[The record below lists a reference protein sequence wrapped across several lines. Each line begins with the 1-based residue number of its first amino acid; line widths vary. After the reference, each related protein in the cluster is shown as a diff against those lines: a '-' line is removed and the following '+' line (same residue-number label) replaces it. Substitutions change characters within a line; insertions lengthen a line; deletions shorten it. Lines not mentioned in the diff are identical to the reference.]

1 MRDTNKAKSFN
12 INLGK
17 EISKNTVD
25 SSSAHGYLS
34 QLMKKGMSNISQIIV
49 SDGSKSPISKSPML
63 T

>member
-25 SSSAHGYLS
+25 SSSAHGHLS